1 MKSQQKESFVFQNKD
16 EKSVVT
22 PFLVTSDAN
31 ENEINMLLEAK
42 RKRSERARKAYQ
54 TRLNKEK
61 LEESVKPSVDSVGL
75 RNQSRVMLSF
85 KARGVSVSIREAV
98 DRINAS
104 IIWGNYPDADD
115 IKTILRPQRLSG
127 RKDLLLEVLN
137 KSLGLRG
144 RCVPAMDGSSK
155 ENLQRFYSSA
165 TEEDIEN
172 SEKKFAT
179 LSSLQELGM
188 FILYKIE
195 K

>member
-1 MKSQQKESFVFQNKD
+1 
-16 EKSVVT
+16 
-22 PFLVTSDAN
+22 
-31 ENEINMLLEAK
+31 MLLEAK

-61 LEESVKPSVDSVGL
+61 FEESVKPSVDSVGL

-104 IIWGNYPDADD
+104 IIWGKYPDADD